1 VADDENKWKLI
12 VENIWI
18 DKISPSQ
25 AKAEKLFEV
34 QDINAS
40 KKLRPNDP
48 CHCGS
53 GKKFKKCH
61 GKDE

>member
-1 VADDENKWKLI
+1 MI

-53 GKKFKKCH
+53 GKKFKQCH
-61 GKDE
+61 G